1 MFLGA
6 GKEYVPEPYLT
17 IQLPVTRWTSS
28 PFVMLLDLSE
38 KLSFVFC
45 YGPLLSFCSLD
56 LSHEFDLPYE
66 TGMLTPQSLSA
77 ASASLV
83 TSIQVVTLQPV
94 PPGYVTPQ
102 GVTPVTSYL
111 TLSSTETITE
121 TRTETQ
127 TLALST
133 ESASA
138 GAYTGLA
145 SKGWNSSIST
155 FITVKSTGI
164 GSVTA
169 AEKYHPGMAYP
180 LAPSGIVPFT
190 PGNATRHIKARD
202 VMDIVVATIDG
213 VPVSWTNNYDGTSL
227 SSSDASPIVVPVTAT
242 ALQPEAETSRK
253 FTRLLTG
260 HQLTFLPAT
269 SSSVP
274 SPVQTGWSSLT
285 APVTAIGNFT
295 SNVLPTPFG
304 TSTSSSSVA
313 QLTTSHA
320 LSPLLDPN
328 TAASS
333 TAATATASSCADAS
347 AEFLIDF
354 DDLPAFSAGPG
365 VLALRALLF

>member
-1 MFLGA
+1 MTSTAVTTTVTASEISTQFISVIQASSPADGQAAYSFTEENGTTTWLGATPGTLFWSDSFLFDTSFWTRTYILGA
-6 GKEYVPEPYLT
+6 GKGC
-17 IQLPVTRWTSS
+17 LPQICPRALSYQSTTCHKMGFF

-45 YGPLLSFCSLD
+45 YGLLLSFCPLD
-56 LSHEFDLPYE
+56 LSHELDLPYE

-111 TLSSTETITE
+111 TLSSNETITE

-127 TLALST
+127 TLATST

-169 AEKYHPGMAYP
+169 AEKYHPGMAYL

-190 PGNATRHIKARD
+190 PGNATRHIKVRD
-202 VMDIVVATIDG
+202 VVDIVVATIDG

-242 ALQPEAETSRK
+242 ALQPEAEPSRK

-260 HQLTFLPAT
+260 P
-269 SSSVP
+269 
-274 SPVQTGWSSLT
+274 
-285 APVTAIGNFT
+285 
-295 SNVLPTPFG
+295 
-304 TSTSSSSVA
+304 
-313 QLTTSHA
+313 
-320 LSPLLDPN
+320 
-328 TAASS
+328 
-333 TAATATASSCADAS
+333 
-347 AEFLIDF
+347 
-354 DDLPAFSAGPG
+354 
-365 VLALRALLF
+365 